1 MNHIFK
7 IRDKRGRE
15 IHLSKERW
23 THIRK
28 NHPEVNEWEL
38 IKEAIEAR
46 DKIIDNEFSESIK
59 YFYKFYKHAKKPDR
73 YLCVVINY
81 LNGKGYVL
89 TAYFTKK
96 IEW

>member
-1 MNHIFK
+1 MSRIFE
-7 IRDKRGRE
+7 IIDKTGRK

-28 NHPEVNEWEL
+28 KHPEVKEWEL
-38 IKEAIEAR
+38 IKETIEEG

-59 YFYKFYKHAKKPDR
+59 YFYKFYKHAKKPNR
-73 YLCVVINY
+73 CLCVVINY

-89 TAYFTKK
+89 TAYFTKNIK
-96 IEW
+96 W

>member
-1 MNHIFK
+1 MTHVFEIT
-7 IRDKRGRE
+7 DKFGRK

-28 NHPEVNEWEL
+28 KHPEVKEWES
-38 IKEAIEAR
+38 IREALEKP
-46 DKIIDNEFSESIK
+46 DKIIDDEFSKSIK
-59 YFYKFYKHAKKPDR
+59 YFYRFHKHAKKPNR

-81 LNGKGYVL
+81 LNEGAYVL

-96 IEW
+96 

>member
-7 IRDKRGRE
+7 IIDKAGRE

-28 NHPEVNEWEL
+28 KHPEVKDWEL
-38 IKEAIEAR
+38 IKETLEKE
-46 DKIIDNEFSESIK
+46 DKVINDESSESIK

-81 LNGKGYVL
+81 LNGESYVL
-89 TAYFTKK
+89 TAYFTRNIK
-96 IEW
+96 W